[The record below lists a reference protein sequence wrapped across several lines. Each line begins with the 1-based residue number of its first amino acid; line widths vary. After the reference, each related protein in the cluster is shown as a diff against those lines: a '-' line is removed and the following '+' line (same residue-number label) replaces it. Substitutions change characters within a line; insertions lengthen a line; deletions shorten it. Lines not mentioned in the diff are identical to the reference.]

1 MPPQEDFHRALDR
14 ALELQRLASDAW
26 NHVHRLLGT
35 QHQDLVRPVAS
46 PPTNLTPRETQVIT
60 LMGSG
65 MSNRSIARHLRI
77 SERTVKSHLH
87 SIFTKLGVATRGEA
101 AAHLNN
107 SPASGWM
114 CPKCPAAYRR
124 ADDHPPGRIR
134 EDTHRSPDMVPIHAE
149 SRQPVEPEIGAR
161 STTQ

>member
-1 MPPQEDFHRALDR
+1 MDR

-26 NHVHRLLGT
+26 NHVHHLLGT

-46 PPTNLTPRETQVIT
+46 PPTDLTPRETQVVT

-87 SIFTKLGVATRGEA
+87 SIFTKLGVTTRGEA

-107 SPASGWM
+107 SPVPGWM

-124 ADDHPPGRIR
+124 AEDYPPDRIR
-134 EDTHRSPDMVPIHAE
+134 EDTHRPLDTVTIYEE
-149 SRQPVEPEIGAR
+149 SRQLP
-161 STTQ
+161 TTRRE